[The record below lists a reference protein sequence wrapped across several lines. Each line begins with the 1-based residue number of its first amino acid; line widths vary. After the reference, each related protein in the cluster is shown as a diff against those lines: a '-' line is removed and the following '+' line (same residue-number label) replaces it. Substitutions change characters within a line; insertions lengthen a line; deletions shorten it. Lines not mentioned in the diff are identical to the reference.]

1 MLPLTLY
8 QTLQEE
14 EEEEEEIKGKI
25 GQINLKIRQ
34 RAKGFVGSL

>member
-8 QTLQEE
+8 QTLQE